1 MGLSSPYPLI
11 DYKQLA
17 QPSIKPVIVTL
28 CQAMRIAF
36 SLTLTMYLI
45 ITLEADLKHL

>member
-11 DYKQLA
+11 DYKQLT
-17 QPSIKPVIVTL
+17 QPSIKPVIATL

-36 SLTLTMYLI
+36 SFTLTMYLI
-45 ITLEADLKHL
+45 ITFGADLKYL